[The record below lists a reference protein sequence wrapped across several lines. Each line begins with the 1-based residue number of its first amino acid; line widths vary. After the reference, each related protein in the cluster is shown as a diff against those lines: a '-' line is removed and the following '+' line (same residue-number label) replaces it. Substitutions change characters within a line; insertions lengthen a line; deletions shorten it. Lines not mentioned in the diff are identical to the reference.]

1 MVSAAVPDDLAF
13 WRSLSMRADWIF
25 STPSFTEMLKY
36 ADVVVVAR
44 VASVSE
50 AEPLEVED
58 LGTQLTNVDLHLE
71 VVEGSFPSGVS
82 DPVLRVEAPGSLGPD
97 AAGSFE
103 AWLQTFGS
111 RLPTNYAVL
120 VLRQR
125 PDAPPNVYQI
135 LNEWSILVQDT
146 DSVTTAFTEE
156 DRVVPV
162 ASYEKVM
169 GTVKSLDE
177 LYLLLLDA
185 RALEDAEA

>member
-1 MVSAAVPDDLAF
+1 
-13 WRSLSMRADWIF
+13 MRADWIF